1 METGVIGNRLRAMGR
16 DLAAW
21 RVSRRCNWRRNQLE
35 PLRNRCQANGARLGE
50 YGTNSGAWEPAVLKK
65 SDGPGG
71 SGRNAKPT
79 INDVARLA
87 GVSKKTV
94 SRVINR
100 SALLNGE
107 TRERVEKVI
116 RELGYVPN
124 PQARA
129 LALRRNFLVG
139 LIHDNPN
146 AQMVL
151 NMQQGILEALQ
162 GTEFEMV
169 VRPVD
174 RNSSMM
180 LDDVRHFLE
189 RQRLFGVVLLPPIS
203 ENDALARL
211 CDEVGCRY
219 VRLGSA
225 ELDDAAH
232 MVASNDREAVREA
245 TDYLIREGHRL
256 IGLIEGP
263 DGFRSA
269 RERRLGFEDA
279 IAAAGLKLPRSL
291 IAGGNYTFETGVTA
305 AHRLFDLSPRPTAIF
320 ASNDEMAAGVV
331 FAARER
337 GVAVPQ
343 DLSVI
348 GFDDTPIAAHIWPP
362 LTTVRWPIVSM
373 ARSAARKL
381 VGDIVDGTGAES
393 LPSMLP
399 STLVKRA
406 SVAPPP

>member
-1 METGVIGNRLRAMGR
+1 MGER
-16 DLAAW
+16 KVAEREEGG
-21 RVSRRCNWRRNQLE
+21 RV
-35 PLRNRCQANGARLGE
+35 
-50 YGTNSGAWEPAVLKK
+50 
-65 SDGPGG
+65 
-71 SGRNAKPT
+71 AKPT

-100 SALLNGE
+100 SPFLNE
-107 TRERVEKVI
+107 DTRERVEKVI

-129 LALRRNFLVG
+129 LALRRNFLIG

-162 GTEFEMV
+162 GTDFEMI

-174 RNSSMM
+174 RTSPMM
-180 LDDVRHFLE
+180 LDDIRHLLE
-189 RQRLFGVVLLPPIS
+189 RQRLFGIVILPPIS

-219 VRLGSA
+219 VRMGSA
-225 ELDDAAH
+225 HLDDDDH

-245 TDYLIREGHRL
+245 TQHLIQHGHRL

-269 RERRLGFEDA
+269 RERRQGFEDA
-279 IAAAGLKLPRSL
+279 LSEAGLSLPRSL
-291 IAGGNYTFETGVTA
+291 IARGNYTFETGVTA
-305 AHRLFDLSPRPTAIF
+305 ANRLLDLNPRPTAIF

-337 GVAVPQ
+337 GIAIP
-343 DLSVI
+343 DELSLI

-362 LTTVRWPIVSM
+362 LTTVRWPIVAM
-373 ARSAARKL
+373 ARSAALKL
-381 VGDIVDGTGAES
+381 VSDVVGGKNTAGTLPSE
-393 LPSMLP
+393 LPSM
-399 STLVKRA
+399 LVKRA
-406 SVAPPP
+406 SVGPPPA